1 MPAPDTEP
9 ENYSI
14 DQMMERLKSRS
25 NGGADGETE
34 LVVREDGSKVYR
46 VRKRK
51 RRSHQ
56 PKKELEKR
64 ARRMRFI
71 QVVIAVAL
79 VALLGIAFLGSLIYL
94 NSSSYQK
101 SIIDR
106 IRTWTGAEAKI
117 ADFRANPISI
127 GAGSLELSWPE
138 GSALQYLK
146 IGGLEGDLHISSLFS
161 GIWTGS
167 EITSVHGGTL
177 VLAMPSG
184 AAPALSGREGDCPFQ
199 FRYRIPKFN
208 ILFGGAESPA
218 ARITGTEASLVVLDK
233 PATKSNL
240 QLEGGQVSIPHWGQ
254 FGLDFASLQ
263 IEGGGV
269 RLGNMRLLP
278 PDKRTGEIFIGNSS
292 ASPVDLSGKANHY
305 ELRVTDIPLSLL
317 TGPGF
322 GAWITGEV
330 SSLPDGPPGSLSFS
344 AGEGAGLSLK
354 VPFRALPSAEIPTA
368 AGLPMFKLIAE
379 GLRDPWYAKPRFDM
393 EARGVVVRDHT
404 VVRLEDLKLEGRGY
418 IALTGSLAV
427 HADGRMEGM
436 IDVGL
441 PEAELNDAGF
451 AYRRTFHRH
460 ERGMAWAL
468 VRISGT
474 RSQPQDN
481 LASLLEASSTGHSPK
496 ETSDLEEEFLN
507 LTTPPGR

>member
-25 NGGADGETE
+25 DGGADGGAE

-56 PKKELEKR
+56 PKKQLEQR
-64 ARRMRFI
+64 ARRMRLI
-71 QVVIAVAL
+71 QVIAAFSL
-79 VALLGIAFLGSLIYL
+79 VALLGIAFLASYIYL

-101 SIIDR
+101 SLIDR
-106 IRTWTGAEAKI
+106 IQTWTGAEAKI
-117 ADFRANPISI
+117 SDFRSSPISI
-127 GAGSLELSWPE
+127 GASTLELSWPE
-138 GSALQYLK
+138 SSALRHLK
-146 IGGLEGDLHISSLFS
+146 LSGLVGDLHISSLFS
-161 GIWTGS
+161 EVWTGS
-167 EITSVHGGTL
+167 EITALNGGTL

-184 AAPALSGREGDCPFQ
+184 AAPAPSGREGDCPFQ

-208 ILFGGAESPA
+208 ILFGDAGSPL

-233 PATKSNL
+233 QGSKGNL
-240 QLEGGQVSIPHWGQ
+240 QLEGGHVAIPHWGQ

-278 PDKRTGEIFIGNSS
+278 PDRRNSEIFIGNSS
-292 ASPVDLSGKANHY
+292 ASPVDLSGKTNHY
-305 ELRVTDIPLSLL
+305 ELRVTDVPLSLL

-322 GAWITGEV
+322 SAWIAGEA
-330 SSLPDGPPGSLSFS
+330 SSLPDGPAGSLSFA
-344 AGEGAGLSLK
+344 AGEGGGLSLK
-354 VPFRALPSAEIPTA
+354 MPFRALPAAEIPTA
-368 AGLPMFKLIAE
+368 SGLPMFKLIAE
-379 GLRDPWYAKPRFDM
+379 GLRDPWYTNPRFDLD
-393 EARGVVVRDHT
+393 ARGVVVREPT
-404 VVRLEDLKLEGRGY
+404 AVRLEDLKLEARGY
-418 IALTGSLAV
+418 LALTGSIAV

-441 PEAELNDAGF
+441 PEVELNDADPS
-451 AYRRTFHRH
+451 YRRVFHRR

-481 LASLLEASSTGHSPK
+481 LALLLESSAAGHAPK
-496 ETSDLEEEFLN
+496 PAPDTEQEFLD
-507 LTTPPGR
+507 LTTPGK